1 MLDQLPFPTR
11 RTSDLGK
18 NAKVLYGAVDNFGPA
33 TTTYVNRRGVADDYA
48 VLDWALGQMN
58 EGRTVSENV
67 SVLVGQYSKAYPK
80 TVTVGRGRSEER
92 RVGKEGRTR
101 MARALSKRRR
111 RNANRGC
118 RAYYE
123 DKH

>member
-1 MLDQLPFPTR
+1 MILLFNYFILVAEDNSKLTYYKNYISKR
-11 RTSDLGK
+11 EDTETVANIISEVHAGK

-33 TTTYVNRRGVADDYA
+33 TTTYVNRRGVADDHA

-80 TVTVGRGRSEER
+80 TVTVGDRKS
-92 RVGKEGRTR
+92 VV
-101 MARALSKRRR
+101 
-111 RNANRGC
+111 
-118 RAYYE
+118 
-123 DKH
+123 